1 MVPIYGSPESKL
13 SARACATPW
22 TRLCTPSFS
31 KIWGHMA
38 FDGIQTNHHPFSNLL
53 IRVASYDQVEHL
65 QFAFT

>member
-1 MVPIYGSPESKL
+1 MD
-13 SARACATPW
+13 
-22 TRLCTPSFS
+22 LCHSLDAVMHPSFS